1 MTSKTHEAG
10 AFASLLAASLYF
22 KPGGMTPITIG
33 VALVANLVGS
43 LLPDIDQNQNRL
55 WDMIPGGNTIG
66 KVAKKVF
73 WGHRSLSHSLLG
85 TLLVYF
91 GLKWLLPKL
100 FNNNFIDTD
109 IILISAMIGFVSHLC
124 LDFLTQEGL
133 PLFFPIKLK
142 FGFPPF
148 KKLRI
153 RTGRFVENWVV
164 FPVLLVISV
173 GLIIYLIVSKY
184 FIQVNA

>member
-1 MTSKTHEAG
+1 MTSKTHEVG
-10 AFASLLAASLYF
+10 AFASLLTAWLYF
-22 KPGGMTPITIG
+22 KPSGMTQITIG

-73 WGHRSLSHSLLG
+73 WGHRSLSHSILG
-85 TLLVYF
+85 TFLVYF

-100 FNNNFIDTD
+100 FNNDFIDID

-133 PLFFPIKLK
+133 PLFFPLKWK

-153 RTGRFVENWVV
+153 RTGRFVENWIV
-164 FPVLLVISV
+164 FPILLVISV
-173 GLIIYLIVSKY
+173 GLIVYLIVSKY
-184 FIQVNA
+184 FV

>member
-10 AFASLLAASLYF
+10 GVAGLMIGMLYLGIP
-22 KPGGMTPITIG
+22 KISAITII

-43 LLPDIDQNQNRL
+43 LMPDIDQNQNRL

-73 WGHRSLSHSLLG
+73 WGHRSLSHSIIG
-85 TLLVYF
+85 TMLVYF

-100 FNNNFIDTD
+100 FNHDFIDTN

-133 PLFFPIKLK
+133 PLFFPLKWK

-164 FPVLLVISV
+164 FPILLVISV
-173 GLIIYLIVSKY
+173 GLIIYLAVSKY
-184 FIQVNA
+184 FV